1 LATPD
6 LLRSTVKTVTH
17 RVPAGTVSA
26 VLSVLLM
33 AGCGSGT
40 TDSPADEPQA
50 APKATA
56 TVPPPSAQ
64 SPGHGTGSIDLAIIA
79 IGYDAWAGSDPAA
92 LSVANDLAVF
102 HAPQAGPD
110 EDAHRLWEAADPSS
124 VSLVYQNFGMACNDP
139 AWTTCG
145 IGSTDQAR
153 SEGWLATYGGLEAG
167 PSGLGYL
174 TSVDMGKPG
183 YGVAWAQR
191 VAERI
196 GPYSYDGVFFDDVNV
211 ADSRLPNRGLP
222 DGYAT
227 VTAYK
232 DAVRVQLAA
241 ARDYLGGT
249 TAANVG
255 ALTEEES
262 FYFPADDLVGVLDYT
277 LVEFCGQWPNVTPQS
292 EAVWDRLIRA
302 GQTAALRGRKLWCG
316 GFGTTQ
322 EHARFND
329 HVARIVG
336 AGAVSL
342 SDGNDYRGPFPAAM
356 PTPRS

>member
-1 LATPD
+1 
-6 LLRSTVKTVTH
+6 
-17 RVPAGTVSA
+17 VSA

-33 AGCGSGT
+33 AGCGSGN

-50 APKATA
+50 APKA
-56 TVPPPSAQ
+56 
-64 SPGHGTGSIDLAIIA
+64 AIIA

-110 EDAHRLWEAADPSS
+110 EVAHQLWEAADPSS
-124 VSLVYQNFGMACNDP
+124 VSLVYQNFGLACNDP

-145 IGSTDQAR
+145 IGSTAQAR
-153 SEGWLATYGGLEAG
+153 SEGWLAHYGGLEAS

-191 VAERI
+191 VAQRI
-196 GPYSYDGVFFDDVNV
+196 APYSYDGVFFDDVNV
-211 ADSRLPNRGLP
+211 ADSRLPNGGVP
-222 DGYAT
+222 DGYLT

-232 DAVRVQLAA
+232 DAVKVQLAA
-241 ARDYLGGT
+241 ARDYLGGI
-249 TAANVG
+249 TAGNIG
-255 ALTEEES
+255 GLTESEP
-262 FYFPADDLVGVLDYT
+262 FYFPADDMVGLLDYS
-277 LVEFCGQWPNVTPQS
+277 LVESCGQWPDGTPQS
-292 EAVWDRLIRA
+292 EAVRDRLIRV
-302 GQTAALRGRKLWCG
+302 GQTAAQRGRKLWCG
-316 GFGTTQ
+316 GFGATEAQ
-322 EHARFND
+322 
-329 HVARIVG
+329 ARINNDLARVLG

-342 SDGNDYRGPFPAAM
+342 SDGNDYRGPFPAVM